1 MAAITRD
8 PRAQTTLFSAFCQVQ
23 EDDLQ
28 CSHWIDSTINIHSVR
43 LCGIVLKEGR
53 KGKAGGVALVA
64 EGLLSMLEGQS
75 SKPRPS

>member
-1 MAAITRD
+1 MLSLDR
-8 PRAQTTLFSAFCQVQ
+8 QYNKYTLHEALWDRS
-23 EDDLQ
+23 E
-28 CSHWIDSTINIHSVR
+28 R
-43 LCGIVLKEGR
+43 GGGRKGKE